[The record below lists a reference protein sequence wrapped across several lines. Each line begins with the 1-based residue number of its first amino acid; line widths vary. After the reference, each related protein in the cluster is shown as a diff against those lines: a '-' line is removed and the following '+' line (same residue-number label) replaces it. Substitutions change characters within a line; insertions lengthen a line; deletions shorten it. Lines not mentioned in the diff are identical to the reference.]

1 MTVKYTLRYNPEIHR
16 EILNSNFIDV
26 IEEDKKTFTGL
37 VTQYGQ
43 EIHKAVEP
51 IGFHLSK

>member
-1 MTVKYTLRYNPEIHR
+1 MTVQYTLRYNPEIHR

-26 IEEDKKTFTGL
+26 IEEEKKTFTGL

-43 EIHKAVEP
+43 EIHKVPEP
-51 IGFHLSK
+51 MGFCISK